1 MYYSSSKKVNGWF
14 CLYIRILDF
23 RFFCICV
30 MVLIFFYVRVVMKFL
45 VRICN
50 IYKCFFDLGLR
61 YCEKCRC
68 IKFDRCYYCLVCG

>member
-1 MYYSSSKKVNGWF
+1 MVGFVYIKEYY
-14 CLYIRILDF
+14 ILDF
-23 RFFCICV
+23 FVR
-30 MVLIFFYVRVVMKFL
+30 VLIFFYVRVVMKFL